1 MYFNNEVFFPAPLP
15 AQKVFCIPPLDT
27 WQTAVLSFC
36 QSFLG
41 QAYPR
46 HCRQGS
52 LNAAVRRSHWFYNL
66 TVLNT
71 ASVTHFTLVSGYLC

>member
-15 AQKVFCIPPLDT
+15 AQKVFCIPPLDA

-46 HCRQGS
+46 RRSQGS
-52 LNAAVRRSHWFYNL
+52 LNIAVGRSHWVYILDSTKYSISNAL
-66 TVLNT
+66 YIV
-71 ASVTHFTLVSGYLC
+71 

>member
-15 AQKVFCIPPLDT
+15 ALKVFCIPPLDA
-27 WQTAVLSFC
+27 WQTALLSFC

-46 HCRQGS
+46 RYRQGS
-52 LNAAVRRSHWFYNL
+52 LNIAVSTSHWFYNS
-66 TVLNT
+66 TALNT
-71 ASVTHFTLVSGYLC
+71 AAVTHFTLFSGYLC